1 MGNITRQEK
10 EDYLETMYL
19 LKRRQNQV
27 TRSDIEKHLN
37 ASPARVNRMVEE
49 LIEEGY
55 LYKDE
60 KRRIFLTA
68 IGLNKG
74 REYLEKH
81 RCLTEFLLLITGVDQ
96 AVAEQNACWIEHI
109 IDEKI
114 YLGIRMFME
123 SRHVFSY
130 SMRGND
136 FNFLFPYGEREMP
149 IAIYTKE
156 SICPRILAKEYRMFK
171 KKAKV
176 CICEESYLYLE
187 PEEGQDAEMEVYYR
201 YEGEWHQAREQNGTY
216 AILTEAFE
224 CNVQRNEWI
233 SEGSVPIRIGADESI
248 LTVSLI

>member
-1 MGNITRQEK
+1 M
-10 EDYLETMYL
+10 
-19 LKRRQNQV
+19 
-27 TRSDIEKHLN
+27 
-37 ASPARVNRMVEE
+37 
-49 LIEEGY
+49 
-55 LYKDE
+55 
-60 KRRIFLTA
+60 
-68 IGLNKG
+68 
-74 REYLEKH
+74 
-81 RCLTEFLLLITGVDQ
+81 ITGVDQ
-96 AVAEQNACWIEHI
+96 AVAEQNACRIEHI

>member
-1 MGNITRQEK
+1 MGNITSQEK

-96 AVAEQNACWIEHI
+96 AVAEQNACRIEHI

-156 SICPRILAKEYRMFK
+156 SICPRILAKEYRM
-171 KKAKV
+171 
-176 CICEESYLYLE
+176 
-187 PEEGQDAEMEVYYR
+187 
-201 YEGEWHQAREQNGTY
+201 GEWHQAREQNGTY